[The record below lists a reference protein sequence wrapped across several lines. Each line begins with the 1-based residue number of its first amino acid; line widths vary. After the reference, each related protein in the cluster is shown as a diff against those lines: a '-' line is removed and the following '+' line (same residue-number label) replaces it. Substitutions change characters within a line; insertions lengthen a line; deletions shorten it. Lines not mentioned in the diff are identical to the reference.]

1 MKKIIRLTESELTR
15 VIKRII
21 TESEKKPQ
29 FYIIA
34 RPHHLGGN
42 GMFIYT
48 GGDGYSMIPTSLEFR
63 RRMHDE
69 MSEQPMSY
77 ESEDAAMSDFKK
89 VKKATKHRP
98 DLRWEIVRF

>member
-1 MKKIIRLTESELTR
+1 
-15 VIKRII
+15 
-21 TESEKKPQ
+21 
-29 FYIIA
+29 
-34 RPHHLGGN
+34 
-42 GMFIYT
+42 
-48 GGDGYSMIPTSLEFR
+48 MIPTSLEFR